1 MQSYSVLFLDLQGV
15 AVPVLSI
22 SFHFQQKKCRGGLV
36 FWADTVGAP
45 YIYSKLSKWA
55 ELYGPYFKPSSYLE
69 QRAKSGVPLVSMLS
83 TRKIV

>member
-1 MQSYSVLFLDLQGV
+1 MNFYSALFLDLQGV
-15 AVPVLSI
+15 AVPVLI
-22 SFHFQQKKCRGGLV
+22 SVLIFNKKKCRGGLV

-69 QRAKSGVPLVSMLS
+69 QRAKSGVPLVSTLS
-83 TRKIV
+83 TQIIV